1 MLVTINYHAYI
12 WELNMVDESIENI
25 LLSFHFYKI
34 WFLIKVNLYDFDG
47 NDKILYMKALEVILF
62 IEYFKLFIMPSL
74 FRNWNIILLRYL

>member
-12 WELNMVDESIENI
+12 WELNMVDESIENT

-34 WFLIKVNLYDFDG
+34 WFLIKVNLYDFD
-47 NDKILYMKALEVILF
+47 NDKIQFMKAFEVILF
-62 IEYFKLFIMPSL
+62 IEYFKLFLMPSL

>member
-12 WELNMVDESIENI
+12 WELNMVDESIENT

-34 WFLIKVNLYDFDG
+34 WFLIKVNLYDFD
-47 NDKILYMKALEVILF
+47 NDKILFMKAFEVILF
-62 IEYFKLFIMPSL
+62 IEYFKLFLMPSL

>member
-34 WFLIKVNLYDFDG
+34 WFLIKVNLYDFD

-62 IEYFKLFIMPSL
+62 IEYFKLFLMPFF